1 MTPLYIMFIVV
12 SKHFVS
18 FIAKDN
24 EVDTKI
30 ERESGT
36 ATEAGEKRVVYFT
49 HTYTNI
55 CDY

>member
-30 ERESGT
+30 ERES
-36 ATEAGEKRVVYFT
+36 EAGEKRVVYFT